1 VKYVS
6 QPILKIDGKA
16 ASDDL
21 LNDILQISIEES
33 LHLPGMFTLVIRN
46 DYFSSR
52 DNENPWLH
60 DETFIIGKSIEIGFS
75 SSTTEDADFSDAKSG
90 ILLSGEITAIEAQ
103 FNSESQ
109 APIIVRGYDVSHRL
123 HRGRYNRSFQNMKDS
138 DIVSKIVGEVEISKG
153 TIDSTGGPYGFG
165 DPVGYVFQENQ
176 TNMEFLRERA
186 ARNGFELFVQ
196 DGKLHFRKPKEDSS
210 LSLEWLKDISKFNVR
225 VSSAEQVSEVEV
237 RGWDY
242 QNKQAIVSTKNS
254 QNSQILTKT
263 GQGEGK
269 KISTAFTGSPKTIV
283 VDKPV
288 SSSKEAEAIAQAL
301 YNELSGEFVQAD
313 ASSEGNPDIRPG
325 KVIKLKA
332 IGKYS
337 GSYYVTETRH
347 LFQDRNYTTEF
358 SVRGLRGEDLF
369 TFVSPQ
375 PRLQPGQ
382 TLLIGII
389 SNNNDPKKWGRV
401 RVKFPTLTEEHES
414 EWARVVSIGAGKNR
428 GFDCLP
434 EVNDEVLVGFEHGD
448 IHRPF
453 VIGGVWNGQ
462 DAPPTSPEDSV
473 ASGKVRLRT
482 VKTRT
487 GHTLQFVEE
496 DKGSSKKGVYI
507 DTVYGHQIN
516 LNDSEKA
523 IEIKTQGGHQVT
535 LDDQNKN
542 IEIKTNGGNTCKL
555 DDSGRKI
562 TIDSKGEIDIKATQ
576 KIKLTVGGSSIEM
589 SSSSITLKMGGSKIE
604 LGPSGINVNS
614 SATMTVKGIST
625 TVEGSAATTVK
636 GTATTV
642 TGATTTVKG
651 DANITV
657 SAPLISMN

>member
-1 VKYVS
+1 MSVKYVS
-6 QPILKIDGKA
+6 QPILKIDGKSA
-16 ASDDL
+16 NDDL
-21 LNDILQISIEES
+21 LNDILQITVEES

-52 DNENPWLH
+52 DNENSWLH
-60 DETFIIGKSIEIGFS
+60 DKTFTIGKSIEIGFS
-75 SSTTEDADFSDAKSG
+75 SSTTEDADFSDEKKD

-109 APIIVRGYDVSHRL
+109 APIIVRGFDVSHRL

-138 DIVSKIVGEVEISKG
+138 DIVNKIIGEVGISKG
-153 TIDSTGGPYGFG
+153 TIDSAGGPYGFG

-196 DGKLHFRKPKEDSS
+196 DGKLNFRKPKEDSS
-210 LSLEWLKDISKFNVR
+210 LTLEWLKDISKFHVR

-242 QNKQAIVSTKNS
+242 KNKQAIISQKNS

-263 GQGEGK
+263 DQGEGE
-269 KISTAFTGSPKTIV
+269 KISTAFKGNPKTIV

-288 SSSKEAEAIAQAL
+288 SSPKEAEAIAQAL

-313 ASSEGNPDIRPG
+313 ASSEGNPEIRPG
-325 KVIKLKA
+325 KVIKLKE

-347 LFQDRNYTTEF
+347 LFQDKNYTTEF

-382 TLLIGII
+382 TMLIGIV

-414 EWARVVSIGAGKNR
+414 EWARVVSIGAGKDR

-434 EVNDEVLVGFEHGD
+434 EIDDEVLVGFEHGD

-453 VIGGVWNGQ
+453 VIGGVWNGK
-462 DAPPTSPEDSV
+462 DAPPTSPDDSV
-473 ASGKVRLRT
+473 IDGKVRLRT

-496 DKGSSKKGVYI
+496 DKGDSKKGVYI
-507 DTVYGHQIN
+507 DTVYGHKVH
-516 LNDSEKA
+516 LKDSDKA
-523 IEIKTQGGHQVT
+523 IEIKTKAGHQVI
-535 LDDQNKN
+535 LDDQNKH
-542 IEIKTNGGNTCKL
+542 IEIKTDGGNTCKL

-562 TIDSKGEIDIKATQ
+562 TIESKGEIEISAPQ
-576 KIKLTVGGSSIEM
+576 KIKLKVGGSSIEM
-589 SSSSITLKMGGSKIE
+589 SSSSITLKVGSNKIE
-604 LGPSGINVNS
+604 LGPSGIDVNS
-614 SATMTVKGIST
+614 SATMNVKGMST
-625 TVEGSAATTVK
+625 TVQ
-636 GTATTV
+636 GT
-642 TGATTTVKG
+642 TTTVKG
-651 DANITV
+651 NANVTI
-657 SAPLISMN
+657 SAPMISMN